1 MYARLNS
8 RIRSSSNARP
18 RARFREASATCRA
31 HAELSRTV
39 ETSRATPRFRE
50 SPRNES
56 RFRELRVEAN
66 KSRKG
71 RAQRVFSGLGI
82 SRVTYVT
89 FREHCACVI
98 NVAFREHN
106 YRVGRGE
113 GVYSQRTLQSLGVC
127 VSARD
132 SLVIF
137 FYCLVEAENLQK

>member
-8 RIRSSSNARP
+8 RKRSNSNARP
-18 RARFREASATCRA
+18 QARFREASAIFCA
-31 HAELSRTV
+31 HAELPRTV
-39 ETSRATPRFRE
+39 GTSRATPRFRE
-50 SPRNES
+50 SPRIES
-56 RFRELRVEAN
+56 RFRELRVEAT

-71 RAQRVFSGLGI
+71 RASRVFSGLGI
-82 SRVTYVT
+82 SLVTYVT

-106 YRVGRGE
+106 YRVGRG
-113 GVYSQRTLQSLGVC
+113 GSCSQRTLQSLGAS

-137 FYCLVEAENLQK
+137 LLPS